1 MILYRPITYKEFESY
16 FKNDFTL
23 EKKDYNGMHFFKYGE
38 HARMYL
44 PYYGRM
50 IINCDIPED
59 LIKEMDYVKFPFKN
73 FAVGVPIPEYIIDRD
88 DFDYA
93 FIVKANPQINHD
105 GKLYNAFLEEMY
117 AIWKK
122 NNKDYRNDEYGFYD
136 YVVAYL
142 SDKNLDETISKYGEN
157 KKRIKK

>member
-1 MILYRPITYKEFESY
+1 MILYRPITHKEFESY
-16 FKNDFTL
+16 FKNECTL

-38 HARMYL
+38 HAKMYL

-50 IINCDIPED
+50 IISCDIPND
-59 LIKEMDYVKFPFKN
+59 LIKEMDYVKFPFKG
-73 FAVGVPIPEYIIDRD
+73 FKVGAPIPEYIIDRD
-88 DFDYA
+88 NFDYT
-93 FIVKANPQINHD
+93 FIIETNPQIIPD

-117 AIWKK
+117 ASWKK
-122 NNKDYRNDEYGFYD
+122 NNKDYRNNECGFYD

-142 SDKNLDETISKYGEN
+142 SDKDLDETISEYSEH